1 MFVCTCTI
9 MNIPGEVLDR
19 MNVIRMPGYTEIEKL
34 NIANRYLIPKQ
45 MKANGLKKSE
55 IEIKEEAILDTIRYY
70 TREAG
75 VRGLERE
82 IAKLCRKVVTNHGK
96 SKKAELETIDSNPS
110 AEHLGV
116 RKFRL

>member
-45 MKANGLKKSE
+45 IKSNGLKKSE

-75 VRGLERE
+75 VRGLERV
-82 IAKLCRKVVTNHGK
+82 IVKLFRKVVSSHVK
-96 SKKAELETIDSNPS
+96 SKHAELDIINSYLMDGY
-110 AEHLGV
+110 LC
-116 RKFRL
+116 

>member
-1 MFVCTCTI
+1 
-9 MNIPGEVLDR
+9 
-19 MNVIRMPGYTEIEKL
+19 MNVIRIPHYKKIEKL
-34 NIANRYLIPKQ
+34 NIANRYLNPKQ

-82 IAKLCRKVVTNHGK
+82 IAKLCRKVVTNHVK
-96 SKKAELETIDSNPS
+96 SKKAEMETIDSNS
-110 AEHLGV
+110 LEEYLGV
-116 RKFRL
+116 RKFNFVRDDSENQVGHVMG

>member
-82 IAKLCRKVVTNHGK
+82 IDRKSTRLNSSHVAISYAVFCLKKKT
-96 SKKAELETIDSNPS
+96 SKISN
-110 AEHLGV
+110 
-116 RKFRL
+116 KKI